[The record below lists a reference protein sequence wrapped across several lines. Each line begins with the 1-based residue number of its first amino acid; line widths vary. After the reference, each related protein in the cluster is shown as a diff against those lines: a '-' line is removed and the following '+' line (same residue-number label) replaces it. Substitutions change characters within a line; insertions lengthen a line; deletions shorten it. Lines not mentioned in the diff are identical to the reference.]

1 MHEHHHHTEV
11 SSKTV
16 GLLFLSFI
24 INMLLSVVEII
35 GGIISGSVALIGD
48 ALHNTSDAFSI
59 LVAVLAFKIGA
70 KRANSKYTYGF
81 RRAEVIGGFINL
93 ILLFISGCYLAVEG
107 VGRLISPQQIDGK
120 MIIVISVLALV
131 IDALTAKIS
140 HHGAHHNHNMKMVF
154 VHNLADA
161 FGSLGVIVSGICVL
175 LWGVYRI
182 DGIIAL
188 VIAAYMIWQAIAS
201 FKPIVNILMNAA
213 PESIDLEEVKK
224 SIAKIK
230 GVKDVHHLHLWCIDE
245 HETALEC
252 HVISEDMTVA
262 QKIAKKLDEKFAI
275 EHCNVQVETKE
286 KCCKC
291 SCCDN

>member
-1 MHEHHHHTEV
+1 
-11 SSKTV
+11 
-16 GLLFLSFI
+16 
-24 INMLLSVVEII
+24 MLRASVRR
-35 GGIISGSVALIGD
+35 
-48 ALHNTSDAFSI
+48 FSATP
-59 LVAVLAFKIGA
+59 LMG
-70 KRANSKYTYGF
+70 RSRPF
-81 RRAEVIGGFINL
+81 RI
-93 ILLFISGCYLAVEG
+93 
-107 VGRLISPQQIDGK
+107 
-120 MIIVISVLALV
+120 
-131 IDALTAKIS
+131 
-140 HHGAHHNHNMKMVF
+140 
-154 VHNLADA
+154 
-161 FGSLGVIVSGICVL
+161 VIVSGICIL